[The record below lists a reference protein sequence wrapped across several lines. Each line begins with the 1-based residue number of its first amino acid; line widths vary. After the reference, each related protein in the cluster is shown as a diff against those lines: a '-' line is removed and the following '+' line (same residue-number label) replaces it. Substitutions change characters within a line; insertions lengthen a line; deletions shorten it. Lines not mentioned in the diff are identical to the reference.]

1 MSGKV
6 CVSKLPFSRVH
17 PFAVFYLHNVNLSA
31 FVEPDYG
38 YVYTMKPISKN
49 ILITGVSTGIGHG
62 AARHFI
68 QRGYTVF
75 GSVRTQ
81 ADADHLQQELGE
93 SFTPLLFDVTDSAA
107 VTEAARFL
115 TERLAGNGLGG
126 LINNAGIAIGGPLQ
140 DQPIGTIR
148 AHFDVNVM
156 GLIQVTQAF
165 LPLLGARD
173 DHPVQPGRIQNIS
186 SVNGQVAIPFM
197 GAYVGSKY
205 AVEGLSHSLR
215 RELVLFG
222 IKVIIVG
229 PGAVKTPIWGKG
241 TDMSPYAKTPYFPA
255 MERFLKQVAIAESKG
270 FSIDYLGKHIV
281 DIHETHRPAI
291 RYAIVPGKLTGWVL
305 PRLLPART
313 LDWILSRISGLRE
326 PKL

>member
-1 MSGKV
+1 MD
-6 CVSKLPFSRVH
+6 F
-17 PFAVFYLHNVNLSA
+17 
-31 FVEPDYG
+31 G
-38 YVYTMKPISKN
+38 YVYRMKPVSKN
-49 ILITGVSTGIGHG
+49 ILITGVSTGIGYG
-62 AARHFI
+62 AAKHFV

-81 ADADHLQQELGE
+81 PDANRLQAEFGDA
-93 SFTPLLFDVTDSAA
+93 FVPLLFDVTDAEA
-107 VTEAARFL
+107 VTKAAQFL
-115 TERLAGNGLGG
+115 TQKLAGSGLGG

-140 DQPIGTIR
+140 EQPMDTFR
-148 AHFDVNVM
+148 QHFEVNVI
-156 GLIQVTQAF
+156 GLMQVTQAF
-165 LPLLGARD
+165 LPLLGACA

-215 RELVLFG
+215 RELALFG

-241 TDMSPYAKTPYFPA
+241 TDISGYVKSAYYPA
-255 MERFLKQVAIAESKG
+255 MQRFLKQVEAAEARG
-270 FSIDYLGKHIV
+270 FSVDYLGERLV
-281 DIHETHRPAI
+281 DIHETSRPAI
-291 RYAIVPGKLTGWVL
+291 RYALVPGKFMGWIL

-313 LDWILSRISGLRE
+313 LDWVLGRISGL
-326 PKL
+326 KQ